1 MTYMQTPLGL
11 IDLHIHLPGTVR
23 AATLADLAA
32 KNGVELPLPAQELYT
47 RINSS
52 PTQEEEGRAPWFPLL
67 RVYEWISQSLRDRED
82 FSRTVFEALQDARDN
97 SGVVYAELAF
107 SPSEH
112 MKAGV
117 AYPEMVAGI
126 EDGFARAR
134 KELGVDGRALAAVNR
149 EDTAQVAVDM
159 VRTVAEHPSDAIPG
173 IGLDFYELGGMPE
186 KFADAFR
193 LAGDAGLKRTA
204 HAGEHAPTAQT
215 VETALDVLGCD
226 RIDHGYQIL
235 RDPRIVE
242 RCAEQGVLFNVAF
255 TTSRRSLLQWRR
267 ESIAQ
272 MVESGLRVTIN
283 SDDPALFPTTL
294 EREMQIADEVLGNKR
309 AWLVNNS
316 VDATFLDA
324 TAKEALRAKVLG

>member
-1 MTYMQTPLGL
+1 MNTVNTPTSL

-23 AATLADLAA
+23 ATTLADLAA
-32 KNGVELPLPAQELYT
+32 KNGVELPLPAEELYT

-52 PTQEEEGRAPWFPLL
+52 PTEEEQGRGPWFPLL
-67 RVYEWISQSLRDRED
+67 RVYELISQSLRDRDD
-82 FSRTVFEALQDARDN
+82 FSRTVFEALEDAKNN
-97 SGVVYAELAF
+97 SDVAYAELAF

-112 MKAGV
+112 IKAGV

-126 EDGFARAR
+126 EEGFARAR
-134 KELGVDGRALAAVNR
+134 TELGVDGRALAAVNR
-149 EDTAQVAVDM
+149 EDTAEVAVDM
-159 VRTVAEHPSDAIPG
+159 VRTVAQHPSDAIPG

-186 KFADAFR
+186 KFVDAFR
-193 LAGDAGLKRTA
+193 LAGEAGLKRTA

-242 RCAEQGVLFNVAF
+242 RCAEAGVLFNVAF
-255 TTSRRSLLQWRR
+255 TTSRRSLIQWRR
-267 ESIAQ
+267 ESIAG
-272 MVESGLRVTIN
+272 MVEAGLRVTIN

-294 EREMQIADEVLGNKR
+294 KREMEIADEVLGERR

-316 VDATFLDA
+316 VDATFLD
-324 TAKEALRAKVLG
+324 TDAKKALRAKVLS